1 VLFYY
6 HAVTCVEVSSHA
18 RIAISSFFFD
28 SPVRSSDKDRMAYP
42 SPTFKHGIGV
52 VKTKKKKEKR
62 TGVGSYPEAAD
73 KSTTYKTNIK
83 TCLTRSTRPSMF
95 PVYFTWI
102 SITRL
107 GIGIQSQRRLIFQF
121 TSPVSIRRVGT
132 LQRRLIQPTSRWN
145 HLPNS
150 KFNTKTFEFHCF
162 STSSSICLLLLIEFA
177 TVIQLCKTIRM
188 LV

>member
-1 VLFYY
+1 
-6 HAVTCVEVSSHA
+6 
-18 RIAISSFFFD
+18 
-28 SPVRSSDKDRMAYP
+28 
-42 SPTFKHGIGV
+42 
-52 VKTKKKKEKR
+52 
-62 TGVGSYPEAAD
+62 
-73 KSTTYKTNIK
+73 IK

-177 TVIQLCKTIRM
+177 TVIQLTWLEQAVMNAAMNKFKDGHKIHHQSHKAKRRRA
-188 LV
+188 LAVELHHSVVFS